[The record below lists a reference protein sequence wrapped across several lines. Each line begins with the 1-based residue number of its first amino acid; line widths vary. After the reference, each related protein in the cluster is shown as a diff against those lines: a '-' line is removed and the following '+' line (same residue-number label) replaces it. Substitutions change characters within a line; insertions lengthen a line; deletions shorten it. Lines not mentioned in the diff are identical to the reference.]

1 LVANW
6 SRTLQLAET
15 DSRLNPENAQ
25 SANVYGIEE
34 DTRTVFSIA
43 VASQYEL
50 FSISVKGTFRINVI
64 IQINFEKTI
73 FNNTNQIHNKR
84 FYIFVLS

>member
-1 LVANW
+1 LVVNW
-6 SRTLQLAET
+6 NRTLQLAET

-34 DTRTVFSIA
+34 DTLTVFSTA
-43 VASQYEL
+43 LASQYEL

-64 IQINFEKTI
+64 IQINFK
-73 FNNTNQIHNKR
+73 K
-84 FYIFVLS
+84 